1 MNQLDARVRYTQMV
15 IEKIFLEMLVEKP
28 VIKIT
33 VTELCQRA
41 QINRATFYKHYLDV
55 PDLLEKLEQRLF
67 EQIRTAFSD
76 HATGM
81 EAFLED
87 MLNYMRQEGMRFM
100 ILGSDHGD
108 PNLVA
113 KTFDVCYENAYPI
126 LKINL
131 PWLCD
136 EERQM
141 LYHFV
146 SQGSS
151 GILTY
156 WVRNGM
162 KQSPVDVIRFLM
174 KVCAAAIAPF
184 DHPHD

>member
-1 MNQLDARVRYTQMV
+1 MKQTDARVRYTQMV
-15 IEKIFLEMLVEKP
+15 IEKTFLEILEEKP
-28 VIKIT
+28 VVKIT

-55 PDLLEKLEQRLF
+55 PDLLDKLELRLF
-67 EQIRTAFSD
+67 GQIRAALSN
-76 HATGM
+76 HAAGM
-81 EAFLED
+81 EAYLKD
-87 MLNYMRQEGMRFM
+87 MLHYMQQEEMRFM

-126 LKINL
+126 LKTNL
-131 PWLCD
+131 PQLADD
-136 EERQM
+136 ERRM
-141 LYHFV
+141 LYYFIA
-146 SQGSS
+146 QGSS

-162 KQSPVDVIRFLM
+162 KETPEHVIQFLL
-174 KVCAAAIAPF
+174 KVCSAAIVPF
-184 DHPHD
+184 EH